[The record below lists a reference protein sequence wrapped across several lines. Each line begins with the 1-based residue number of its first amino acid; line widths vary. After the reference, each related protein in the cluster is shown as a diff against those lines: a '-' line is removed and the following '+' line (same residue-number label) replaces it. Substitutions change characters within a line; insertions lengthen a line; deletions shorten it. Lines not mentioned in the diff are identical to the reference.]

1 MSDIIDRAV
10 PSNGLYIAGFA
21 DLSSCIPAKFRAT
34 PFALSIGRKLDDGI
48 IDGIIRGPTREY
60 FDHYHAVNRE
70 LADTARNAAAL
81 IESEGARAL
90 IIEPTLGE
98 EQIDEELRRALRY
111 EFSHKMAATRAGLG
125 WIGKT
130 DLFVSEKF
138 GPRLRL
144 ATVLTDRLPAK
155 AGIPVDESRCG
166 DCVLCVESCPAD
178 AANGKSWKA
187 GVDRDEFF
195 NAHRCRDYCRKVS
208 KNRLDEDISLCGL
221 CVAVCPVGR

>member
-1 MSDIIDRAV
+1 MSDIIERAI
-10 PSNGLYIAGFA
+10 PRNGLYIAGFA
-21 DLSSCIPAKFRAT
+21 DLSPCIPAKFRAT
-34 PFALSIGRKLDDGI
+34 PFALSIGRILDDGI
-48 IDGIIRGPTREY
+48 IDGILQGPTREY
-60 FDHYHAVNRE
+60 FNHYHAVNRE
-70 LADTARNAAAL
+70 LAETARKAAEV
-81 IESEGARAL
+81 IESAGARAL
-90 IIEPTLGE
+90 VIEPTLGE

-144 ATVLTDRLPAK
+144 ATVLTDRLAEK
-155 AGIPVDESRCG
+155 AGPPVDESRCG
-166 DCVLCVESCPAD
+166 ECTLCVESCPAG

-195 NAHRCRDYCRKVS
+195 NAHRCRDYCRRVS
-208 KNRLDEDISLCGL
+208 KSRLDEDISLCGL
-221 CVAVCPVGR
+221 CVAVCPVGG